1 MRQEATGET
10 IAWMEQ
16 GLNKGRPILDG
27 WMLLC
32 VRCKDHQCTVLIFQT
47 EKPAHDMNIQE

>member
-16 GLNKGRPILDG
+16 GLNKGEKGRSPYGQMVIL
-27 WMLLC
+27 L
-32 VRCKDHQCTVLIFQT
+32 
-47 EKPAHDMNIQE
+47 